1 MLTSAALLA
10 LLVWG
15 QSWEVSAA
23 ARIEQ
28 IRKADLRVSVR
39 DAAGKSVPHARV
51 HVKMKRHAFGFGTA
65 VAAEVLLAQTA
76 DAQRYRETLL
86 ELFNK
91 VVLEN
96 DLKWPQW
103 ERNRQRALD
112 ALAWLRGRGIT
123 DIRGHNLVWPGW
135 KWLPRD
141 LPGLASN
148 PADLRGRVNTHIGEE
163 ATAVRGLVTEW
174 DVVNEPYSNRD
185 LQKLLGDDVLAEW
198 FRRAREADPGA
209 ALYINDYSIL
219 SAGGADAKH
228 QDHYYN
234 TIELLD
240 RLGAPVQGIGMQGH
254 FNAKLTPPAR
264 VVEIL
269 DRFAKLGKRIQ
280 VTEFDIDIDD
290 QQLQAEYTRDFL
302 TAVFSHPA
310 VDGFLMWGFWEG
322 RHWRPRGAMYRRDW
336 SPKPNAE
343 VFRDLVFHQWWTDV
357 TGEAGKDGVYGTR
370 GFLGS
375 YEIEV
380 SDGRRSAKVEITVP
394 HEGRQVSVI
403 LR

>member
-1 MLTSAALLA
+1 MLSALPALLI
-10 LLVWG
+10 WG
-15 QSWEVSAA
+15 QGWEAGAA

-28 IRKADLRVSVR
+28 IRKADLRVVVR
-39 DAAGKSVPHARV
+39 DARGRPVPRAGVRV
-51 HVKMKRHAFGFGTA
+51 QMKRHAFGFGTA
-65 VAAEVLLAQTA
+65 VAAEVLLAESP
-76 DAQRYRETLL
+76 DAERYRKTVL

-103 ERNRQRALD
+103 ERNRRRALD
-112 ALAWLRGRGIT
+112 ALGWLRAHGIT

-135 KWLPRD
+135 KWLPPD

-148 PADLRGRVNTHIGEE
+148 PADLAGRVNSHIAEE
-163 ATAVRGLVTEW
+163 ASAVRGLVTEW
-174 DVVNEPYSNRD
+174 DVVNEPYSSRD
-185 LQKLLGDDVLAEW
+185 LLKILGDEVMAEW
-198 FRRAREADPGA
+198 FRKAREADPGA
-209 ALYINDYSIL
+209 LLYINDFSIL

-228 QDHYYN
+228 QDYYYN
-234 TIELLD
+234 TIKMLD

-264 VVEIL
+264 VLEIL

-290 QQLQAEYTRDFL
+290 QQLQAKYTRDFL

-343 VFRDLVFHQWWTDV
+343 VFRGLVFHEWWTNAA
-357 TGEAGKDGVYGTR
+357 GETDADGVYATR
-370 GFLGS
+370 GFLGE

-380 SDGRRSAKVEITVP
+380 SGRRVEVALP
-394 HEGRQVSVI
+394 RGGREVSVV